1 MRDAFDIT
9 IIIIGAIIG
18 CLAGGAM
25 AIELFS
31 VLVERVMPYDE
42 GTLLDYATTLLGII
56 LLIAGGATGL
66 YLGAAGARRL
76 ISRG

>member
-25 AIELFS
+25 ATELLYAF
-31 VLVERVMPYDE
+31 VERVMPDSE
-42 GTLLDYATTLLGII
+42 PILLGIT
-56 LLIAGGATGL
+56 LIVVGGACGL

-76 ISRG
+76 ISRR